1 MNTHFENPQGAS
13 SPFVDPQMV
22 DIYLTVN
29 QKKLPSDTIMPLRSK
44 LYALTEKQFF
54 MLSSVQL
61 KDPSTMLIVSIFL
74 GSMGIDRFMLEDTGV
89 GILKLLTGGCCGIL
103 TLIDWFNVQKET
115 REWNFKELMRH
126 L

>member
-29 QKKLPSDTIMPLRSK
+29 QKKLPSDTIMLLRSK

>member
-1 MNTHFENPQGAS
+1 MNTHFENPQGAA

-29 QKKLPSDTIMPLRSK
+29 QKKLPSDRIMLLRSK

-103 TLIDWFNVQKET
+103 TLLDWFNVQKET

>member
-1 MNTHFENPQGAS
+1 MNTNFENPQGAA

-29 QKKLPSDTIMPLRSK
+29 QKKLPSDRIMLLRSK